1 MENKSRID
9 FEPKTPEFAAYKA
22 RRMED
27 RQGIMDAGKKERE
40 LQQAVIEMIG

>member
-1 MENKSRID
+1 MDHD

-22 RRMED
+22 RRLAT
-27 RQGIMDAGKKERE
+27 RQMILDAGKERE